1 MSGKTKVI
9 EQYEKEINHSKI
21 NYKLLT
27 PGPLTTS
34 RTVKEAM
41 LVDHCTWDDDF
52 KVITQAIRQR
62 LLDLASVSNE
72 AYTAVLMQGSGSFA
86 VESVLSSVV
95 GSTDRLLICTN
106 GAYGQRMVQMAE
118 YHGIDHVIYQ
128 VAENEIPQAEKIE
141 ELLVLHP
148 DITALAMIHSETTSG
163 ILNPLEAISAVTK
176 KHKLCFIV
184 DAMSSFGG
192 IPIPVGELGID
203 FLVSSANKCIQGV
216 PGFGFVIC
224 QKELLKK
231 SAGQARTLS
240 MDLYDQFRVMD
251 IDGKWRFTSPTHTVL
266 AFWQALEELAD
277 EGGIDARYDRYQ
289 LNNER
294 LRERMAEIGF
304 EAYVS
309 ENQGPFITSF
319 KYPESIQFEF
329 QAFYDYLKAHG
340 YAIYPGKISDTD
352 CFRIGNI
359 GEIYLEDIEK
369 VAGLIQQYMEEQ
381 KYD

>member
-231 SAGQARTLS
+231 VPDKHAR
-240 MDLYDQFRVMD
+240 
-251 IDGKWRFTSPTHTVL
+251 
-266 AFWQALEELAD
+266 
-277 EGGIDARYDRYQ
+277 
-289 LNNER
+289 
-294 LRERMAEIGF
+294 
-304 EAYVS
+304 
-309 ENQGPFITSF
+309 
-319 KYPESIQFEF
+319 
-329 QAFYDYLKAHG
+329 
-340 YAIYPGKISDTD
+340 
-352 CFRIGNI
+352 
-359 GEIYLEDIEK
+359 
-369 VAGLIQQYMEEQ
+369 
-381 KYD
+381 